1 MVIDAIL
8 IKKVDLSLEI
18 FELRC
23 GNCGKLLARVKSL
36 SNFPDLLIEIKCPR
50 CKSLNSI
57 GAPRSAYLNRRE
69 EVSAPEIKLL

>member
-36 SNFPDLLIEIKCPR
+36 SNFPDLIKCPR
-50 CKSLNSI
+50 CKSLNSV